1 MSANDT
7 VVKACKKN
15 CKVTHAYQD
24 KKYGNGVRVMNKRTS
39 KKETPE
45 YRCTVC
51 GEVV

>member
-1 MSANDT
+1 MSVNDT

-15 CKVTHAYQD
+15 CKVKHAYQD
-24 KKYGNGVRVMNKRTS
+24 KKYGKGVRVMNRRTT